1 MISSD
6 LSQREGG
13 AEPSLSWV
21 PSPGGPASPRFSAHS
36 PASLLGTLSPW
47 LCLLSPGLC
56 SLPLGPERETP
67 RTEGRVG
74 SGCTELELR
83 EPGSSG
89 TGPAQLAAC
98 SDHMGYSPSRPAP
111 VRRAARITLQ
121 PGCSRR
127 PSAEPKPGVLLRSA
141 CGCRGQSLLVPQ
153 ALGGDS
159 AGRQEELSHTLKSS
173 VPWSLRRGTP
183 TGRASPSRGSRL
195 EYPF

>member
-67 RTEGRVG
+67 HTEGRVG

-111 VRRAARITLQ
+111 GSPCSPNHPAAWVLPQAKCRAEARAPSEKRLWVQRTES
-121 PGCSRR
+121 PR
-127 PSAEPKPGVLLRSA
+127 PPSS
-141 CGCRGQSLLVPQ
+141 CGRQRGQAGRAVTHLKVLCVLVPQ
-153 ALGGDS
+153 KRDPH
-159 AGRQEELSHTLKSS
+159 RQSKS
-173 VPWSLRRGTP
+173 
-183 TGRASPSRGSRL
+183 
-195 EYPF
+195 

>member
-6 LSQREGG
+6 LGQREGG

-67 RTEGRVG
+67 GTEGRVG

-89 TGPAQLAAC
+89 TGPAQL
-98 SDHMGYSPSRPAP
+98 SPAQITWATLRPAQL
-111 VRRAARITLQ
+111 RDHRAARITLQ

-127 PSAEPKPGVLLRSA
+127 PSVEPKPGVLLRSA

-153 ALGGDS
+153 ALAADS

-173 VPWSLRRGTP
+173 APWSLRRGTP
-183 TGRASPSRGSRL
+183 TGRASPSRGSQL